1 MLKQTNMKQSEYGF
15 AQTLLITAVIAAIA
29 VIGYLMWDRSQNQY
43 VTPSVQITT
52 QQNQPIRQAPEP
64 EKDNINTIEGGTH
77 VTGFRR
83 ALTSMRIRLIWGL
96 LSWELKYLHS
106 KY

>member
-64 EKDNINTIEGGTH
+64 EKDNINTIEADLNKIDTTQYENQIDLGLTQLGTEISA
-77 VTGFRR
+77 F
-83 ALTSMRIRLIWGL
+83 
-96 LSWELKYLHS
+96 
-106 KY
+106 